1 MGYAS
6 ARGKTI
12 IALRT
17 DFRKVGSEE
26 KVNFMLEESATVVTS
41 QNDLITMLNIGL
53 RITKGNYQQSAPKM
67 I

>member
-26 KVNFMLEESATVVTS
+26 KVNFMLEESATVVNSTDALLS
-41 QNDLITMLNIGL
+41 AIKSPVIG
-53 RITKGNYQQSAPKM
+53 KFDS
-67 I
+67 